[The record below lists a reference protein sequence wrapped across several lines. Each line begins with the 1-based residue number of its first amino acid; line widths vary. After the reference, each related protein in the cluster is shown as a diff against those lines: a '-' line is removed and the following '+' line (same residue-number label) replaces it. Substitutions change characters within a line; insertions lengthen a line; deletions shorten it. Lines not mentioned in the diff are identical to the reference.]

1 MRPAVIA
8 RGLWLCLL
16 AWPAL
21 GFAQPT
27 VTTAWVS
34 WVMDG
39 DTLLLVPQGQKEP
52 VKVRVDGIDAP
63 ESCQPGGEAA
73 REAMIRLAMR
83 KTVQVREF
91 GQDHYG
97 RQVAQVS
104 IDGVDLG
111 AEMVRTGMAWAYR
124 YRAGA
129 GPYAKL
135 QKRAQEDQRGLFGAS
150 ETAMTPAVFRKFHG
164 SCHAPVN

>member
-1 MRPAVIA
+1 VIA

-16 AWPAL
+16 AWPAFGL
-21 GFAQPT
+21 AEPT
-27 VTTAWVS
+27 ATTAWVS

-73 REAMIRLAMR
+73 REVMIRLAMR
-83 KTVQVREF
+83 KTVQLRAF
-91 GQDHYG
+91 GHDHYG

-104 IDGVDLG
+104 IDGMDLG

-135 QKRAQEDQRGLFGAS
+135 QKLAQEDKRGLFGAS

-164 SCHAPVN
+164 SCHAPIN

>member
-1 MRPAVIA
+1 M
-8 RGLWLCLL
+8 CLL
-16 AWPAL
+16 VWPAFGL
-21 GFAQPT
+21 AEPT
-27 VTTAWVS
+27 ATTATTAWVS

-83 KTVQVREF
+83 KTVQLRAF
-91 GQDHYG
+91 GHDHYG

>member
-1 MRPAVIA
+1 MGSAVIA

-21 GFAQPT
+21 GLAQPT

-164 SCHAPVN
+164 SCHAPMN

>member
-1 MRPAVIA
+1 MIA

-16 AWPAL
+16 VWPAL
-21 GFAQPT
+21 GFAEPT
-27 VTTAWVS
+27 ETTAWVS

-73 REAMIRLAMR
+73 RDAMIRLAMR

-135 QKRAQEDQRGLFGAS
+135 QKRAQEDKRGLFGPS

>member
-1 MRPAVIA
+1 M
-8 RGLWLCLL
+8 L
-16 AWPAL
+16 AWAPVS
-21 GFAQPT
+21 GFAKP
-27 VTTAWVS
+27 VLWDGFVS
-34 WVMDG
+34 WVLDG
-39 DTLLLVPQGQKEP
+39 DTLTFLPQGQSTS
-52 VKVRVDGIDAP
+52 VRVRLDGIDAP

-73 REAMIRLAMR
+73 RDAMIRLAMR

-135 QKRAQEDQRGLFGAS
+135 QKRAQEDKRGLFGAS

>member
-1 MRPAVIA
+1 MIA
-8 RGLWLCLL
+8 RWLLSL
-16 AWPAL
+16 SVAVWTAAA
-21 GFAQPT
+21 FADDN

-52 VKVRVDGIDAP
+52 IKVRVDGIDAP
-63 ESCQPGGEAA
+63 ESCQAGGEAA
-73 REAMIRLAMR
+73 RDAMIRLAMR

-97 RQVAQVS
+97 RQVAQLS

-124 YRAGA
+124 YRVSA

-135 QKRAQEDQRGLFGAS
+135 QKQAQQDRRGLFGAS
-150 ETAMTPAVFRKFHG
+150 ETAMTPGVFRKFHG
-164 SCHAPVN
+164 SCHAPMN

>member
-1 MRPAVIA
+1 MIA

-16 AWPAL
+16 VWPAL
-21 GFAQPT
+21 GFAEPT
-27 VTTAWVS
+27 ETTAWVS

-73 REAMIRLAMR
+73 RDAMIRLAMR

-135 QKRAQEDQRGLFGAS
+135 QKRVQEDKRGLFGAS